1 MKKTLLIVFCALFS
15 LFGVAQSETTYH
27 NQVLVTANDEPRDPD
42 ENDVVIVDNTDGT
55 INIVLKDF
63 VIKTDMADI
72 NVGDVVL
79 SNITTEDGA
88 DGMKHVNNFSSKF
101 SIPEGNL
108 PFVVKMMIGASA
120 FQNMPYTLN
129 AKYDDVK
136 FFGTID
142 ITKSIAGQKIFI
154 EAKPL
159 KVYTEQ
165 LLVTVNEESFD
176 PQMTDVTVVTNSDA
190 TINFELKNFVLGSGE
205 ETMPIGNIVLDSL
218 SVTKG
223 TDGMEYFSYDASI
236 EIQPGDM
243 DGVDEDEWVGP
254 SLESIPVKLQGKM
267 NAEKLVVTIN
277 IEIAGQVVF
286 VQLGTDDQPQRE
298 SRVYTEP
305 LVVIVDGE
313 SNDPQ
318 PTDVTVYNNGDQTV
332 DFELKNFVL
341 GAGEDAVAVGNILVE
356 KLPVTIGSDGL
367 AYISYDDPVN
377 ITEGDQEGVSFWL
390 GPQLCETFGAIPV
403 KLNAKMNENK
413 LFATIDIE
421 LPLGEATQVIHV
433 QLGTD
438 DFNQPQRE
446 SRVYTEPLVV
456 IVDGESNDPQP
467 TDVTVYNNGDQTV
480 DFELKNFVLGAGED
494 AVAVGNIL
502 VEKLPV
508 TMGSDGL
515 AYISYDG
522 PVNITEG
529 DQEGVNFWLGPQ
541 LCEAFGAI
549 PVKLN
554 AKMNENKLFAT
565 IDIELP
571 LGEATQVIHVQL
583 GTDDFSVEPE
593 GKVYTD
599 MYVVTMNGESTEPQQ
614 TSITVYDNGDGTIN
628 FVLKDFALT
637 MGDTVMPVGDISLN
651 NVAVTEGEDGL
662 KTFSHEGT
670 FSIPADKLEGTSF
683 AMLAQ
688 MGYLNNIPYTLAGKM
703 NDEKMHATININV
716 TAIGEII
723 VQFGTEFREKG
734 DINGLDCKR
743 SR

>member
-1 MKKTLLIVFCALFS
+1 
-15 LFGVAQSETTYH
+15 
-27 NQVLVTANDEPRDPD
+27 
-42 ENDVVIVDNTDGT
+42 
-55 INIVLKDF
+55 
-63 VIKTDMADI
+63 MADI

-438 DFNQPQRE
+438 DF
-446 SRVYTEPLVV
+446 
-456 IVDGESNDPQP
+456 
-467 TDVTVYNNGDQTV
+467 
-480 DFELKNFVLGAGED
+480 
-494 AVAVGNIL
+494 
-502 VEKLPV
+502 
-508 TMGSDGL
+508 
-515 AYISYDG
+515 
-522 PVNITEG
+522 
-529 DQEGVNFWLGPQ
+529 
-541 LCEAFGAI
+541 
-549 PVKLN
+549 
-554 AKMNENKLFAT
+554 
-565 IDIELP
+565 
-571 LGEATQVIHVQL
+571 
-583 GTDDFSVEPE
+583 SVEPE

-734 DINGLDCKR
+734 DINGDGNVDISDAQSILILIANGVDNPAADLNGDGKVDI
-743 SR
+743 SDAQKVLIIIANK